1 MSSHGLPIPQTAP
14 RCGEWALPPAEMAEE
29 PKDGRAKEFL
39 KRWIYP
45 FLARIW
51 SAVAVVATT
60 YEEHH
65 ALLASGPVMIAM
77 ILAVMQEVKVPF
89 AAPKTAMVITFSL
102 LLFAMLLLAPIINW
116 STEGVADNSGDSIG
130 AALNIT
136 AGNTV
141 ELIVMFVAI
150 LQGLIKI
157 VQIPLIFSIIGN
169 QLLVFGMSVW
179 IGGGSKEKSTG
190 DEPSRSRY
198 ALLGNPTSTGAQI
211 NTILYGTSML
221 FLYSGIACMLEGTT
235 NHDLFLKI
243 VTVTGGIV
251 MLTSYGLFC
260 YYSYITHAERYNIRT
275 TEKDLKPAVSR
286 RGSSASRNSR
296 RPPST
301 GTAAEGLLGTT
312 TNDVSERQAIT
323 TTSGTLTV
331 PKRSQDLSSLDSPT
345 PKKLPEEEAAEA
357 AAAEKERA
365 EKKALSRK
373 NAIKLVITAIVTG
386 VLGYFMTKNMESF
399 SLNSGIPEM
408 ILYGIMEPVI
418 GNLVEH
424 LTAVTQGKAGKIDLA
439 IAIPLGSSIQI
450 LLGLIPLAVFLSM
463 LLHAIHS
470 PIPMLFLPYDPILNG
485 ILWISSVL
493 VWIVS
498 SDNRFEWLEGSLL
511 VLFYI
516 VFGAGMYAVPVKEKW
531 YQGW

>member
-1 MSSHGLPIPQTAP
+1 
-14 RCGEWALPPAEMAEE
+14 
-29 PKDGRAKEFL
+29 
-39 KRWIYP
+39 
-45 FLARIW
+45 
-51 SAVAVVATT
+51 
-60 YEEHH
+60 
-65 ALLASGPVMIAM
+65 
-77 ILAVMQEVKVPF
+77 
-89 AAPKTAMVITFSL
+89 
-102 LLFAMLLLAPIINW
+102 
-116 STEGVADNSGDSIG
+116 
-130 AALNIT
+130 
-136 AGNTV
+136 
-141 ELIVMFVAI
+141 
-150 LQGLIKI
+150 
-157 VQIPLIFSIIGN
+157 
-169 QLLVFGMSVW
+169 
-179 IGGGSKEKSTG
+179 
-190 DEPSRSRY
+190 
-198 ALLGNPTSTGAQI
+198 
-211 NTILYGTSML
+211 
-221 FLYSGIACMLEGTT
+221 
-235 NHDLFLKI
+235 
-243 VTVTGGIV
+243 

-260 YYSYITHAERYNIRT
+260 YYSYVTHAERYNIRT

-312 TNDVSERQAIT
+312 TNDVSERQAIA

-357 AAAEKERA
+357 AAAAKERA

-439 IAIPLGSSIQI
+439 MAIPLGSSIQI
-450 LLGLIPLAVFLSM
+450 LLGLIPLAV
-463 LLHAIHS
+463 
-470 PIPMLFLPYDPILNG
+470 
-485 ILWISSVL
+485 SVL

>member
-1 MSSHGLPIPQTAP
+1 MSSHGLPIPQTAAP
-14 RCGEWALPPAEMAEE
+14 CGEWTLPPAEMAEE

-77 ILAVMQEVKVPF
+77 ILAVMQEAKVPF

-116 STEGVADNSGDSIG
+116 STEGGEGLFFMGLDCAPVSNFSYR
-130 AALNIT
+130 
-136 AGNTV
+136 NTV

-251 MLTSYGLFC
+251 MLTSY
-260 YYSYITHAERYNIRT
+260 
-275 TEKDLKPAVSR
+275 DLKPAVSR

-312 TNDVSERQAIT
+312 TNDVSERQAIA

-331 PKRSQDLSSLDSPT
+331 PKRSQDLSSLDSPIT
-345 PKKLPEEEAAEA
+345 KKLPEEEAAEA
-357 AAAEKERA
+357 AAAAKERA

-498 SDNRFEWLEGSLL
+498 SDTRFEWLEGSLL
-511 VLFYI
+511 VLLYI

>member
-14 RCGEWALPPAEMAEE
+14 RCGEWTLPPAEMAEE
-29 PKDGRAKEFL
+29 PKDGWAKEFL

-77 ILAVMQEVKVPF
+77 ILAVMQEAKVPF

-136 AGNTV
+136 AGNAV

-179 IGGGSKEKSTG
+179 IG
-190 DEPSRSRY
+190 
-198 ALLGNPTSTGAQI
+198 NPTSTGAQI

-235 NHDLFLKI
+235 NYDLFLKI

-260 YYSYITHAERYNIRT
+260 YYSYVTHAERYNIRT

-296 RPPST
+296 QPPST

-312 TNDVSERQAIT
+312 TNDVSERQAIA

-357 AAAEKERA
+357 AAAAKERA

-373 NAIKLVITAIVTG
+373 NTIKLVITAIVTG

-408 ILYGIMEPVI
+408 ILYGTNIS
-418 GNLVEH
+418 
-424 LTAVTQGKAGKIDLA
+424 D
-439 IAIPLGSSIQI
+439 
-450 LLGLIPLAVFLSM
+450 F
-463 LLHAIHS
+463 
-470 PIPMLFLPYDPILNG
+470 YDG
-485 ILWISSVL
+485 
-493 VWIVS
+493 
-498 SDNRFEWLEGSLL
+498 
-511 VLFYI
+511 
-516 VFGAGMYAVPVKEKW
+516 
-531 YQGW
+531 

>member
-14 RCGEWALPPAEMAEE
+14 RCGEWTLPPAEMAEE

-77 ILAVMQEVKVPF
+77 ILAVMQEGKVPF
-89 AAPKTAMVITFSL
+89 AAPKTAM
-102 LLFAMLLLAPIINW
+102 

-141 ELIVMFVAI
+141 ELIVISPSSSA
-150 LQGLIKI
+150 LLGTN
-157 VQIPLIFSIIGN
+157 FSSSECR
-169 QLLVFGMSVW
+169 FW

-221 FLYSGIACMLEGTT
+221 FLYSGIACMLEGTI

-312 TNDVSERQAIT
+312 TNDVLERRAIA

-357 AAAEKERA
+357 AAAAKERA

-424 LTAVTQGKAGKIDLA
+424 LTA
-439 IAIPLGSSIQI
+439 I

-470 PIPMLFLPYDPILNG
+470 PIPMLFLPYDPVLNG

-498 SDNRFEWLEGSLL
+498 SDNRFEWLEGSLI